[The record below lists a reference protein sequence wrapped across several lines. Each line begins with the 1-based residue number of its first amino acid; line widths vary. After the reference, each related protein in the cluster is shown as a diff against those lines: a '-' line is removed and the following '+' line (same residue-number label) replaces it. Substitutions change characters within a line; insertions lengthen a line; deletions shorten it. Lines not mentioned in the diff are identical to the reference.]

1 MDKEEEGE
9 WRTSKEGA
17 EPGRRIAPLRPPSA
31 PAPVA
36 AAPVAATAAAAEAAV
51 TAAAAA
57 VAAAV
62 AAAAAPAVSDIGA
75 ASEAEETSRRCMAL
89 AGAVCVRGSSVW
101 SSIHFAEA
109 DASAASVLRG
119 LCTCRPPLAESGR

>member
-17 EPGRRIAPLRPPSA
+17 EPGRRIAPPRPPSA

-36 AAPVAATAAAAEAAV
+36 AALVAATAAAAEAAA

-57 VAAAV
+57 VAAA
-62 AAAAAPAVSDIGA
+62 AAAAVSDIGA